1 MRARQS
7 RDQTTTIRVRAIPA
21 RWPALRTAS
30 RRPIWIS
37 AGTLPVV
44 PARPADVQVGQHAE
58 EGGPPP
64 QAGDERR
71 GGEEERRILAAV
83 RPLPPE
89 RRFAEAGV
97 PVREHQEVVLE
108 PAVAH
113 PPAQRLP
120 LGVVR
125 RTSTFGE
132 SALPA
137 GLDDLPPEGG
147 VLSPP
152 RELLVE
158 PSGLVERGPAVEDV
172 AALEEWPRFV
182 DQAPR
187 VPVRQRIGV
196 HARRELCPPLGD
208 TDGRVSEGRET
219 AFEPVRIG
227 DDVVVD
233 ECDDRRASRRAI
245 PGCAPARVRRCARCA
260 APVRC
265 TAPSRAERRARRRPR
280 HRPSSR
286 RPR

>member
-1 MRARQS
+1 MARRNAAS
-7 RDQTTTIRVRAIPA
+7 
-21 RWPALRTAS
+21 LRRYAHFLQNAAS
-30 RRPIWIS
+30 
-37 AGTLPVV
+37 
-44 PARPADVQVGQHAE
+44 
-58 EGGPPP
+58 
-64 QAGDERR
+64 
-71 GGEEERRILAAV
+71 
-83 RPLPPE
+83 
-89 RRFAEAGV
+89 AEAGV

-147 VLSPP
+147 VLAPP

-158 PSGLVERGPAVEDV
+158 PGGLVERGPAVEDV
-172 AALEEWPRFV
+172 AALEERPRFV

-187 VPVRQRIGV
+187 VPVRQRVGI

-208 TDGRVSEGRET
+208 TDGRVREGREA
-219 AFEPVRIG
+219 AFEPLRIG

-233 ECDDRRASRRAI
+233 ERDDRRASRTPSQVARGAGPPLCEVRSALAVHGTISGRRGEHGVDLGVVRAVVDHDEL
-245 PGCAPARVRRCARCA
+245 PPFRCERLTGERALVSRR
-260 APVRC
+260 
-265 TAPSRAERRARRRPR
+265 RRSARR
-280 HRPSSR
+280 
-286 RPR
+286 